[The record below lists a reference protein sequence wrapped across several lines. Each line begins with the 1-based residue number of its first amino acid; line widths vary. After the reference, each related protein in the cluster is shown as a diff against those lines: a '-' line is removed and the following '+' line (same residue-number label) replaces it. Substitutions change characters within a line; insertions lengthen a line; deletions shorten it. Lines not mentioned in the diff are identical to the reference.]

1 MLESGV
7 KLGVSS
13 RGSGNVNE
21 GDGKVSDFEIVTVD
35 VVAQPSAPNAYPT
48 AIYEGL
54 MNMRGGSKV
63 FEMAKEASADQKVQ
77 KYLKEAVTGLIKDL
91 KIKQEITMLDAIKP
105 LLDSG
110 IINEETQ
117 ASLTEAWETKLT
129 EARETIRAELR
140 EEFAGRYEHDKNVM
154 VEALDKMVTEQLS
167 AELNEFAEEKKALA
181 GDRVKFKTH
190 MIESAGKFN
199 DFLVTKLAEEIKEL
213 RSDRKT
219 QTEAVAKLEKFVIH
233 ALAEEIKEFDQD
245 KKAVVETKVK
255 LVAEAKQKLADLQGQ
270 FVKRSANLVKEAVA
284 NNLGSELA
292 QLKED
297 IQTARENMFG
307 RRLFEAFASE
317 FAVTH
322 LSENKEFAKLKAE
335 LETKDQVI
343 AEGQKAIAEKEA
355 LVESK
360 NREVKVITESI
371 TRKEKLAEL
380 FKPLNKEKADVMS
393 SLLEGVQTE
402 RLQAAYEKYLPAVLN
417 NSSVKKAEKP
427 VLAESRVEV
436 TGDKSA
442 KDDADANNNVI
453 EIRRLA
459 GLKQ

>member
-1 MLESGV
+1 
-7 KLGVSS
+7 
-13 RGSGNVNE
+13 
-21 GDGKVSDFEIVTVD
+21 
-35 VVAQPSAPNAYPT
+35 
-48 AIYEGL
+48 
-54 MNMRGGSKV
+54 
-63 FEMAKEASADQKVQ
+63 
-77 KYLKEAVTGLIKDL
+77 
-91 KIKQEITMLDAIKP
+91 MLDAIKP

-213 RSDRKT
+213 RLDRKT

-255 LVAEAKQKLADLQGQ
+255 LVAEAKQKLAELQGQ
-270 FVKRSANLVKEAVA
+270 FVKRSATLVKEAVA

-343 AEGQKAIAEKEA
+343 AEGQKTIAEKEA

-393 SLLEGVQTE
+393 SLLESVQTE

-427 VLAESRVEV
+427 VLAESRVEM

-459 GLKQ
+459 GLK

>member
-1 MLESGV
+1 
-7 KLGVSS
+7 
-13 RGSGNVNE
+13 
-21 GDGKVSDFEIVTVD
+21 
-35 VVAQPSAPNAYPT
+35 
-48 AIYEGL
+48 
-54 MNMRGGSKV
+54 
-63 FEMAKEASADQKVQ
+63 
-77 KYLKEAVTGLIKDL
+77 
-91 KIKQEITMLDAIKP
+91 MLDAIKP

-199 DFLVTKLAEEIKEL
+199 DFLVSKLAEEIKEL

-255 LVAEAKQKLADLQGQ
+255 LVAEAKQKLAELQGQ
-270 FVKRSANLVKEAVA
+270 FVKRSATLVKEAVA

-343 AEGQKAIAEKEA
+343 AEGQKTIAEKEA

-459 GLKQ
+459 GLK

>member
-1 MLESGV
+1 
-7 KLGVSS
+7 
-13 RGSGNVNE
+13 
-21 GDGKVSDFEIVTVD
+21 
-35 VVAQPSAPNAYPT
+35 
-48 AIYEGL
+48 
-54 MNMRGGSKV
+54 
-63 FEMAKEASADQKVQ
+63 
-77 KYLKEAVTGLIKDL
+77 
-91 KIKQEITMLDAIKP
+91 MLDAIKP

-255 LVAEAKQKLADLQGQ
+255 LVAEAKQKLAELQGQ
-270 FVKRSANLVKEAVA
+270 FVKRSATLVKEAVA

-343 AEGQKAIAEKEA
+343 AEGQKTIAEKEA

-459 GLKQ
+459 GLK

>member
-1 MLESGV
+1 
-7 KLGVSS
+7 
-13 RGSGNVNE
+13 
-21 GDGKVSDFEIVTVD
+21 
-35 VVAQPSAPNAYPT
+35 
-48 AIYEGL
+48 
-54 MNMRGGSKV
+54 
-63 FEMAKEASADQKVQ
+63 
-77 KYLKEAVTGLIKDL
+77 
-91 KIKQEITMLDAIKP
+91 MLDAIKP

-117 ASLTEAWETKLT
+117 ASLNEAWETKLT

-181 GDRVKFKTH
+181 EDRVKFKTH

-245 KKAVVETKVK
+245 KQAVVETKVK
-255 LVAEAKQKLADLQGQ
+255 LVAEAKQKLAELQGQ
-270 FVKRSANLVKEAVA
+270 FVKRSAILVKEAVA

-322 LSENKEFAKLKAE
+322 LNENKEFAKLQAVLAE
-335 LETKDQVI
+335 KETVI
-343 AEGQKAIAEKEA
+343 AESKKEIAEKEA

-427 VLAESRVEV
+427 VLAESRTEV

-442 KDDADANNNVI
+442 KDDDESLNNVV

-459 GLKQ
+459 GLK